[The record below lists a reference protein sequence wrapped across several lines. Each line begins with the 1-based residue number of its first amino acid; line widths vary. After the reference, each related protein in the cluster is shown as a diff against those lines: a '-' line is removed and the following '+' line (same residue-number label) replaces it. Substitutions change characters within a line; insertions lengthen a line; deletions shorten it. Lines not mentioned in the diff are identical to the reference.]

1 MGILKFIIKQGK
13 TRETQADSLP
23 LRCKKTKNEIT
34 RNLKL
39 KNFKMKYPVSLK
51 YLHEILVLLFIKTNT
66 LGYLIVL
73 NYC

>member
-23 LRCKKTKNEIT
+23 LRCKKNKNEIT

-51 YLHEILVLLFIKTNT
+51 YLHEILVLLFIKTAT
-66 LGYLIVL
+66 LGHIIFL